1 MTTCT
6 RSNGPRDSGAHVQ
19 MTALAQS
26 GTWHTRLLAT
36 PAPRRRRLPRDVV
49 GALFGAAIAAGGWL
63 AVATGDRTP
72 VAAHPGPALS
82 WLVTLVAVAGTTVFL
97 GVSVLVCALAGRWS
111 LLSRL
116 IMAAGVAAVGCVA
129 VAHGL
134 GTGQQSAPP
143 LVAATFAGAM
153 LVIRSLAVPVRAWS
167 WAVVIAGAGALV
179 VVDGLV
185 PAGALAAA
193 GLGTLIGAVVQ
204 LAFGTAYGGVA
215 QVNVVDLASQLGVK
229 ARDIRP
235 APYPPTW
242 GVTRFTALDVEGNPL
257 DIDIYGRDAP
267 EGQLLA
273 RLWRFVWIRRS
284 TLDLRLRRA
293 DHARHAAGLMLWAR
307 ALGVGAPAV
316 VAARRTEPAGDVVLV
331 TRPPA
336 GRPLSGMAP
345 GAVGDEDLRAA
356 WRSLQ
361 CLSAA
366 GIAINAVRADTL
378 LIGPGQQVA
387 FTEFAAGEAMAEP
400 AARLT
405 DAASL
410 LAATARAAGPQ
421 RAIAIA
427 AGVIG
432 RDRVIELLPLIQPRA
447 MPSGPDGRAPPH
459 LKKELSALRK
469 EAAGYFGIDPV
480 EPVPLVRVRL
490 SQLLMLAATFFGL
503 WLLVQQFV
511 GFGEISD
518 VLAGAS
524 WWWVVATL
532 LITQTTAVSEA
543 VAMSGAVPA
552 PLPIGPLALLRM
564 AMWFTGLIG
573 GTAARTATVVRFYQ
587 QRGLA
592 PIVAVSSGLIYSVGG
607 FCVQVVL
614 SVTALFFAAD
624 EFHRKPAGPEGSGAE
639 VLQLVLYAIV
649 AAGLI
654 GGVAFLVPKVRRL
667 AAARVQPRLAP
678 AWANLRNLVNNPGQ
692 LARLFGGAA
701 LTQLLLA
708 TGLSFA
714 LHAVGASA
722 SFGSLIIVCT
732 LTSLLGGIAP
742 VPGGMGVMEAS
753 YISLLTLLGISEDV
767 AIAATLLYRL
777 CTTYLPPI
785 WGWGALVW
793 LRRHD
798 EL

>member
-1 MTTCT
+1 
-6 RSNGPRDSGAHVQ
+6 
-19 MTALAQS
+19 MTALAQP
-26 GTWHTRLLAT
+26 GTWHTRLLAA

-49 GALFGAAIAAGGWL
+49 GALAGAAIAAGGWL
-63 AVATGDRTP
+63 AVVAGPGKP
-72 VAAHPGPALS
+72 VAAHLGPAVS
-82 WLVTLVAVAGTTVFL
+82 WLVTLVAVGGTSVFL

-116 IMAAGVAAVGCVA
+116 IIAAGVAAVGCVA

-167 WAVVIAGAGALV
+167 WAVVFAGTGALV
-179 VVDGLV
+179 VSDGLV

-193 GLGTLIGAVVQ
+193 GLGALLGAVVQ
-204 LAFGTAYGGVA
+204 LAFGTPYGGVA
-215 QVNVVDLASQLGVK
+215 QVNVVDLVSQLGVT
-229 ARDIRP
+229 AHDINP
-235 APYPPTW
+235 APHPPTW
-242 GVTRFTALDVEGNPL
+242 GVTRFTALDGEGHPL
-257 DIDIYGRDAP
+257 DIDLYGRDAP
-267 EGQLLA
+267 EGQLLS

-293 DHARHAAGLMLWAR
+293 DHAGHAAGLMLWAR
-307 ALGVGAPAV
+307 ALGVAAPTV

-345 GAVGDEDLRAA
+345 GTVDDEDICAA

-361 CLSAA
+361 RLDAA
-366 GIAINAVRADTL
+366 GIAVNAVRADTL
-378 LIGPGQQVA
+378 IIGAGHQVA
-387 FTEFAAGEAMAEP
+387 FTEFAAGEAMAPPE
-400 AARLT
+400 ARLS

-410 LAATARAAGPQ
+410 LAATARVAGPQ
-421 RAIAIA
+421 RAVAIA

-447 MPSGPDGRAPPH
+447 MPTHPDGQAPPH
-459 LKKELSALRK
+459 LKKELAALRR
-469 EAAGYFGIDPV
+469 EAAAYLSIDPV

-511 GFGEISD
+511 GFSEITD

-524 WWWVVATL
+524 WGWVAATL
-532 LITQTTAVSEA
+532 LITQTTAVTEA

-552 PLPIGPLALLRM
+552 PLPLGPLALLRM
-564 AMWFTGLIG
+564 AMWFTGLLG

-587 QRGLA
+587 KRGLA

-607 FCVQVVL
+607 FCVQVIF
-614 SVTALFFAAD
+614 SVTALVFAGD
-624 EFHRKPAGPEGSGAE
+624 EFHFKPAGSAGSGAE

-654 GGVAFLVPKVRRL
+654 GGIAFLVPKVRRL
-667 AAARVQPRLAP
+667 AAARLQPRLAP
-678 AWANLRNLVNNPGQ
+678 AWANLRNLFNNPGQ
-692 LARLFGGAA
+692 LARLFTGAA

-708 TGLSFA
+708 TGLGFA

-722 SFGSLIIVCT
+722 SFGALIIVCT

-753 YISLLTLLGISEDV
+753 YIALLTLLGISEDL

>member
-1 MTTCT
+1 
-6 RSNGPRDSGAHVQ
+6 
-19 MTALAQS
+19 MTALAQP
-26 GTWHTRLLAT
+26 GTWHTRLLAA

-49 GALFGAAIAAGGWL
+49 GALAGAAVAAGGWL
-63 AVATGDRTP
+63 AVAAGAGTP
-72 VAAHPGPALS
+72 AAAHLGPAVS
-82 WLVTLVAVAGTTVFL
+82 SLVTLVAVGGTSVFL
-97 GVSVLVCALAGRWS
+97 GVSLLMCALAGRW
-111 LLSRL
+111 LLIARL

-129 VAHGL
+129 AARGL
-134 GTGQQSAPP
+134 GTGQQFAPP

-167 WAVVIAGAGALV
+167 WAAVLAGTGALIV
-179 VVDGLV
+179 ADGLV
-185 PAGALAAA
+185 PVGALAAA
-193 GLGTLIGAVVQ
+193 GLGTLIGAVMQ
-204 LAFGTAYGGVA
+204 LAFGTPYGSFA
-215 QVNVVDLASQLGVK
+215 PVNVVDLVSQLGVT
-229 ARDIRP
+229 AHDVCP

-242 GVTRFTALDVEGNPL
+242 GVVRFTAVDGEGHPL

-273 RLWRFVWIRRS
+273 RLWRFAWIRRS

-293 DHARHAAGLMLWAR
+293 DHAGHAAGLMLWAR

-316 VAARRTEPAGDVVLV
+316 VAAGRTEPAGDVVLL
-331 TRPPA
+331 TRPPI
-336 GRPLSGMAP
+336 GRPLSDMA
-345 GAVGDEDLRAA
+345 ADALDDADIYAA

-361 CLSAA
+361 QLDAA
-366 GIAINAVRADTL
+366 GIAVNAVRADTL
-378 LIGPGQQVA
+378 VIGAGHQVA
-387 FTEFAAGEAMAEP
+387 FTEFAAGEAMAPSE
-400 AARLT
+400 ARLS

-410 LAATARAAGPQ
+410 LVATARAAGPR
-421 RAIAIA
+421 RAAAIA
-427 AGVIG
+427 ADVIG
-432 RDRVIELLPLIQPRA
+432 RDRVSEARPLIQPRA
-447 MPSGPDGRAPPH
+447 MPAQPDGRAPPH
-459 LKKELSALRK
+459 LKKELAALRK
-469 EAAGYFGIDPV
+469 EAAAYLGTDPV

-490 SQLLMLAATFFGL
+490 SQLVMLAATFFGL

-511 GFGEISD
+511 GFGEISH

-524 WWWVVATL
+524 WWWVAATL
-532 LITQTTAVSEA
+532 LITQTTAVTEA
-543 VAMSGAVPA
+543 LAMSGAVPA

-614 SVTALFFAAD
+614 SVTALVFAAD
-624 EFHRKPAGPEGSGAE
+624 EFHFKPAGSAGSGAE
-639 VLQLVLYAIV
+639 VLQIVLYAIV
-649 AAGLI
+649 AAGFI
-654 GGVAFLVPKVRRL
+654 GGIAFLVPKVRRL
-667 AAARVQPRLAP
+667 AAARLQPRLAP
-678 AWANLRNLVNNPGQ
+678 AWANLRNLFNNPGQ
-692 LARLFGGAA
+692 LARLFTGAA

-708 TGLSFA
+708 AGLGLA

-722 SFGSLIIVCT
+722 SFGALIIVCT